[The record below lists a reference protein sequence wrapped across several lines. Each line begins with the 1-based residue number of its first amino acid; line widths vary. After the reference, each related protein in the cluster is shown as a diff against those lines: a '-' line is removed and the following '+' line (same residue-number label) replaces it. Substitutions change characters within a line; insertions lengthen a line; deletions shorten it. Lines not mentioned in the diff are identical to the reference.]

1 MRDEYLAALEAAD
14 GGDLAPL
21 VQLFA
26 DTQRR
31 AIYGAVAPSPACH
44 VIAESRHR
52 TAVIQSVADK
62 LDRRR
67 QRRQDEWDRA
77 KEIGRALA
85 AAAHDQLRMAE
96 TELKSV
102 LASQLGTNGDFWV
115 TNSLDDD
122 PDRRSYYGY
131 QVVETAKQMR
141 YFANTRTFHCWAAL
155 NLKTDSRNEI
165 LVSIHGMGHEFGDYV
180 GCYPSEIPL
189 DSGGGIL

>member
-1 MRDEYLAALEAAD
+1 
-14 GGDLAPL
+14 
-21 VQLFA
+21 
-26 DTQRR
+26 
-31 AIYGAVAPSPACH
+31 
-44 VIAESRHR
+44 
-52 TAVIQSVADK
+52 
-62 LDRRR
+62 
-67 QRRQDEWDRA
+67 
-77 KEIGRALA
+77 
-85 AAAHDQLRMAE
+85 MAE

-165 LVSIHGMGHEFGDYV
+165 LVSIHGMGHEFAGLLVATACLATKERSGDV
-180 GCYPSEIPL
+180 EEPGGTLVTKVRPL
-189 DSGGGIL
+189 CERPFQISHKEDPADARTRFDRWINDAVVDGLLAWQEDI